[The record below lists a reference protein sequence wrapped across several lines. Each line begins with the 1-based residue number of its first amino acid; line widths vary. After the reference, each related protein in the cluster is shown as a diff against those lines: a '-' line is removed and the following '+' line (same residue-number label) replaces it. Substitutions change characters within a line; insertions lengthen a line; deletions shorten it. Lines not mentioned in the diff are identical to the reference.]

1 MGNWPN
7 DADGDVFRA
16 LEADGVDLSK
26 AYAIEFYVDFE
37 DWPPADEALA
47 ALKVTYSDVAL
58 QDDED
63 DEIPC
68 VSCKV
73 VGPLSYEF
81 VTETQAKI
89 TEAMKAFGGYCA
101 DWGVQV

>member
-37 DWPPADEALA
+37 DWPPADEALDV
-47 ALKVTYSDVAL
+47 LKGTFGDVAL
-58 QDDED
+58 QDDEE

-68 VSCKV
+68 LRCKI

-89 TEAMKAFGGYCA
+89 TEAVKAFGGYCA
-101 DWGVQV
+101 DWGVQI